1 MDTISKFSLPLL
13 LLFLLTLAFGFWLS
27 KVGKPYNGALFNV
40 HKLIALG
47 AVVFAV
53 IQISKTG
60 VVGLP
65 LLLVAFI
72 AVGLCVVALFASGAL
87 MSIGKLDYTLTL
99 TIHRIA
105 LAVLVI
111 AAGLVVYVLNPAQ
124 LVK

>member
-1 MDTISKFSLPLL
+1 MDTFSKFSLPLI
-13 LLFLLTLAFGFWLS
+13 LFLLTLAFGFWLS

-40 HKLIALG
+40 HKLVALG

-53 IQISKTG
+53 IQNSKTG
-60 VVGLP
+60 IVGPP
-65 LLLVAFI
+65 LLLVALI

-111 AAGLVVYVLNPAQ
+111 AAGLVVYLLNPAQ

>member
-1 MDTISKFSLPLL
+1 MDTISKFSLPL

-27 KVGKPYNGALFNV
+27 KVGKPYNGALFNI

-60 VVGLP
+60 VTGPP
-65 LLLVAFI
+65 LLVVAFI

-99 TIHRIA
+99 TIHRVA
-105 LAVLVI
+105 LVVLVI
-111 AAGLVVYVLNPAQ
+111 AAGLVVYLLNPAQ